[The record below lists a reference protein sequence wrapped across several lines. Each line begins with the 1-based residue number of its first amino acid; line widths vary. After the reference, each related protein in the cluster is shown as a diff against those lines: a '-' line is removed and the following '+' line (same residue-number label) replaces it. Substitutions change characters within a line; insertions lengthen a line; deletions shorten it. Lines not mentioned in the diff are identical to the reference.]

1 MTNTRW
7 SIRPSEWLRKTVEE
21 YRSEHP
27 KENRTDAINALIAER
42 ETLKNQL
49 KTALADNR
57 TLTDYT
63 KSLEVK
69 LKEYESRN

>member
-21 YRSEHP
+21 YLSEHP
-27 KENRTDAINALIAER
+27 KETRTDAINALIAER

-63 KSLEVK
+63 TSLEAK
-69 LKEYESRN
+69 LKKYEGRN